1 MNELLRVTNLHG
13 ESHLLGVKNDF
24 LRKMPELKYI
34 YSFWSMVTGIKK
46 GFCESP
52 NESSFFTKLVHSFWQ
67 VI

>member
-24 LRKMPELKYI
+24 FRKMPELKYI
-34 YSFWSMVTGIKK
+34 YLFWLHTGIKK

-52 NESSFFTKLVHSFWQ
+52 NESSFFTKLIHSFWQ